1 MPQLIH
7 SQSSVIAVL
16 VEANRTLLLVG
27 ARIVISL
34 LLVAVQLYVARA
46 MFRIVRS
53 AMLPRNKEKPLI
65 AILVVLL
72 CVINI
77 PLAFLIVESVIR
89 PHELLLYAP
98 PLEYEAVVRPFAY
111 VFFVWTMGSLLF
123 AAASPIAMA
132 CFAVVQFFRRKKAD
146 PHGDESTIAVFD
158 LSRRRFL
165 RMALTAVASMPFAVS
180 AYGAVAART
189 GRVVERVIVPIP
201 NLPPQLDGLT
211 IVQLSDIHAGMFM
224 RESQMAEYAGIASS
238 LKPDII
244 ALTGDFVATSNE
256 QVAPFTRAMSA
267 LKARYG
273 VFACLG
279 NHDIYTHAEDA
290 IAHRF
295 ADAGFKLLRN
305 KNEMINI
312 DGAKLNVIGVD
323 YFFGTR
329 ATSNALDQVLRNMS
343 LDGTTI
349 LLQHAPQL
357 FPQAAKFG
365 IDLTLSGHTH
375 GGQIALTF
383 GDVIIAPA
391 RLSTMF
397 LAGLFK
403 IGESH
408 LYVNR
413 GLGTT
418 GPPIRINAPPEI
430 THITLKTA

>member
-1 MPQLIH
+1 MLI
-7 SQSSVIAVL
+7 
-16 VEANRTLLLVG
+16 G
-27 ARIVISL
+27 ARIVFSL
-34 LLVAVQLYVARA
+34 LLVAVQLYVLRA
-46 MFRIVRS
+46 MVRMVRS
-53 AMLPRNKEKPLI
+53 MLLSKSKEKALI
-65 AILVVLL
+65 TIAVVFITLVNL
-72 CVINI
+72 
-77 PLAFLIVESVIR
+77 PLAFFVVESVVR
-89 PHELLLYAP
+89 PRELLLYGP
-98 PLEYEAVVRPFAY
+98 PLAYESLMRPFAY
-111 VFFVWTMGSLLF
+111 LFFVWTLGSLLF
-123 AAASPIAMA
+123 AAASPIVMA
-132 CFAVVQFFRRKKAD
+132 CFAVVQFFRRKKSG
-146 PHGDESTIAVFD
+146 PSDEEPTVGVFD

-165 RMALTAVASMPFAVS
+165 QMALTAVASMPFAVS

-189 GRVVERVIVPIP
+189 GKVVERVIVPIP

-224 RESQMAEYAGIASS
+224 RESQMAEYARIAGD

-244 ALTGDFVATSNE
+244 ALTGDFVATASD
-256 QVAPFTRAMSA
+256 QVEPLMRAMSV

-273 VFACLG
+273 VFGCLG
-279 NHDIYTHAEDA
+279 NHDQFTRSEEVISR
-290 IAHRF
+290 RF
-295 ADAGFKLLRN
+295 AAAGFKLLRN
-305 KNEMINI
+305 KNELIDI

-329 ATSNALDQVLRNMS
+329 STSSSLDQVLREVS
-343 LDGTTI
+343 LEGTTI

-375 GGQIALTF
+375 GGQIALTL

-403 IGESH
+403 IGDSH

-430 THITLKTA
+430 THITLKTASTTS

>member
-1 MPQLIH
+1 ML
-7 SQSSVIAVL
+7 
-16 VEANRTLLLVG
+16 EANRTLLLVG
-27 ARIVISL
+27 ARIVFSL

-65 AILVVLL
+65 IVLVVLL

-77 PLAFLIVESVIR
+77 PLGSLIVESVIR

-98 PLEYEAVVRPFAY
+98 PREYEAVVRPFAY

-165 RMALTAVASMPFAVS
+165 QMALTAVASMPFAVS

-238 LKPDII
+238 LNPDII

-305 KNEMINI
+305 KNEII
-312 DGAKLNVIGVD
+312 DIGGAKLNVIGVD

-383 GDVIIAPA
+383 GDVIITPA